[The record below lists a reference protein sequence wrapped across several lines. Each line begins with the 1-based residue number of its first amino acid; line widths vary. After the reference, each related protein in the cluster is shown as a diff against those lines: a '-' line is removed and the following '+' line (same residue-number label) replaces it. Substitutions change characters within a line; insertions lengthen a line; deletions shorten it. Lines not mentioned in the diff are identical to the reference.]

1 MTTEL
6 QGSLQGRGLKMG
18 VVVARFNE
26 QITTRLLDGAKAA
39 LARHGVR
46 DQDISIAW
54 VPGSFEIPAIAKKMA
69 DSHRYDAVICLG
81 AVIKGETVHNH
92 HIATEAA
99 KGIANAGL
107 AAGVPV
113 IFGVLTTDTVEQAM
127 DRSGGVNGKYVGAP
141 RATSK
146 AGPDGEPAT
155 GRHGNSG
162 YNAGVA
168 AVEMANLVRDLEAS
182 VEGLSA

>member
-1 MTTEL
+1 VTTEIHGGL
-6 QGSLQGRGLKMG
+6 QGQGLKVG
-18 VVVARFNE
+18 VVVARFNK
-26 QITTRLLDGAKAA
+26 QITSRLLEGAKAA

-46 DQDISIAW
+46 DEDVSIVW
-54 VPGSFEIPAIAKKMA
+54 VPGSFEIPVIAKKMA
-69 DSHRYDAVICLG
+69 DSRRYDAVICLG
-81 AVIKGETVHNH
+81 AIIKGETDHNH

-113 IFGVLTTDTVEQAM
+113 IFGVLTTDTVEQAL
-127 DRSGGVNGKYVGAP
+127 DRSGGVNGKHVEAP
-141 RATSK
+141 RASSK
-146 AGPDGEPAT
+146 PGPDAGSAAD
-155 GRHGNSG
+155 GHGNSG

-182 VEGLSA
+182 V